1 MVFACNL
8 LCASANARE
17 YEEQVRIGD
26 KMGALQNVF
35 SPNLSWRTMI
45 SSFFSAFDQFRTMT
59 PIDVVDILVVAYIIY
74 RVMKLLKDTSAARL
88 AKGILILVLIML
100 FASFLRLTMI
110 SWLLRN
116 ALSVG
121 VFAVV
126 VIFQPELRRLLEQ
139 IGKGNL
145 SRMLIPDT
153 DPNVVESM
161 IVATVSAC
169 ADMSRTK
176 TGALIVFERKE
187 RLGEIIATGTRVDAA
202 PSAEL
207 IKNIFFKNSPLHD
220 GAMIVRAGRV
230 CAAGCVLP
238 LSGNQGLSRDLGT
251 RHRAAVGMSET
262 ADSVLVVVSE
272 ETGAI
277 SVAIGGM
284 LKRSRAS
291 CSAMNSG
298 TGTKK
303 AVLPPSA
310 TSGREVPASEEE
322 FYQKARFSAEAPVAG
337 TVYRSV
343 GSCYGY

>member
-1 MVFACNL
+1 
-8 LCASANARE
+8 
-17 YEEQVRIGD
+17 
-26 KMGALQNVF
+26 
-35 SPNLSWRTMI
+35 
-45 SSFFSAFDQFRTMT
+45 MT

-74 RVMKLLKDTSAARL
+74 RFMKLLKDTSAARL

-100 FASFLRLTMI
+100 FASFLHLTMI

-121 VFAVV
+121 VFAIV

-153 DPNVVESM
+153 DPDVVESM

-169 ADMSRTK
+169 ADMSKTK

-187 RLGEIIATGTRVDAA
+187 RLGEIIATGTRVDAV

-251 RHRAAVGMSET
+251 RHRAAVGMSES

-284 LKRSRAS
+284 LKRHLSPEVLQKMLESELLGDVVKAKNEKSRIA
-291 CSAMNSG
+291 AIRDKWKG
-298 TGTKK
+298 G
-303 AVLPPSA
+303 
-310 TSGREVPASEEE
+310 
-322 FYQKARFSAEAPVAG
+322 AG
-337 TVYRSV
+337 K
-343 GSCYGY
+343 

>member
-1 MVFACNL
+1 
-8 LCASANARE
+8 
-17 YEEQVRIGD
+17 
-26 KMGALQNVF
+26 
-35 SPNLSWRTMI
+35 
-45 SSFFSAFDQFRTMT
+45 
-59 PIDVVDILVVAYIIY
+59 VDILVVAYIIY

-100 FASFLRLTMI
+100 FASFLHLTMI

-153 DPNVVESM
+153 DPDVVESM

-284 LKRSRAS
+284 LKRHLSPEILQKMLESELLGDELRSKNDKSRIA
-291 CSAMNSG
+291 AIRDKWKG
-298 TGTKK
+298 G
-303 AVLPPSA
+303 
-310 TSGREVPASEEE
+310 
-322 FYQKARFSAEAPVAG
+322 AG
-337 TVYRSV
+337 K
-343 GSCYGY
+343 

>member
-1 MVFACNL
+1 
-8 LCASANARE
+8 
-17 YEEQVRIGD
+17 
-26 KMGALQNVF
+26 MGALQNVF

-88 AKGILILVLIML
+88 AKGILVLVLIML
-100 FASFLRLTMI
+100 FASFLHLTMI

-139 IGKGNL
+139 LGKGNL

-238 LSGNQGLSRDLGT
+238 LSGNQGLSRD
-251 RHRAAVGMSET
+251 RAAVGMSET

-284 LKRSRAS
+284 LKRHLSPEILQKMLESELLGDELRNRNEKSRIA
-291 CSAMNSG
+291 AIRDKWKG
-298 TGTKK
+298 G
-303 AVLPPSA
+303 
-310 TSGREVPASEEE
+310 
-322 FYQKARFSAEAPVAG
+322 AG
-337 TVYRSV
+337 K
-343 GSCYGY
+343 

>member
-1 MVFACNL
+1 
-8 LCASANARE
+8 
-17 YEEQVRIGD
+17 
-26 KMGALQNVF
+26 
-35 SPNLSWRTMI
+35 MI
-45 SSFFSAFDQFRTMT
+45 SSFFSAFDQFRT
-59 PIDVVDILVVAYIIY
+59 IDVVDILVVAYIIY

-100 FASFLRLTMI
+100 FASFLHLTMI

-153 DPNVVESM
+153 DPDVVESM

-176 TGALIVFERKE
+176 TGALIVFERRE
-187 RLGEIIATGTRVDAA
+187 RLGEIISTGTAVDAA

-220 GAMIVRAGRV
+220 GAMVVRAGRI

-238 LSGNQGLSRDLGT
+238 LSGNQSLSRDLGT
-251 RHRAAVGMSET
+251 RHRAAVGMSES
-262 ADSVLVVVSE
+262 ADSVRVVVSE

-284 LKRSRAS
+284 LKRHLSPDMLRKLLENELLDSEKQEKSRLA
-291 CSAMNSG
+291 AIRDIWKG
-298 TGTKK
+298 G
-303 AVLPPSA
+303 
-310 TSGREVPASEEE
+310 
-322 FYQKARFSAEAPVAG
+322 AG
-337 TVYRSV
+337 K
-343 GSCYGY
+343 

>member
-1 MVFACNL
+1 
-8 LCASANARE
+8 
-17 YEEQVRIGD
+17 
-26 KMGALQNVF
+26 
-35 SPNLSWRTMI
+35 
-45 SSFFSAFDQFRTMT
+45 
-59 PIDVVDILVVAYIIY
+59 
-74 RVMKLLKDTSAARL
+74 
-88 AKGILILVLIML
+88 ML
-100 FASFLRLTMI
+100 FASFLHLTMI

-139 IGKGNL
+139 LGKGNL

-153 DPNVVESM
+153 DPDVVESM

-284 LKRSRAS
+284 LKRHLSPEILQKMLESELLGDELRSKNEKSRIA
-291 CSAMNSG
+291 AIRDKWKG
-298 TGTKK
+298 G
-303 AVLPPSA
+303 
-310 TSGREVPASEEE
+310 
-322 FYQKARFSAEAPVAG
+322 AG
-337 TVYRSV
+337 K
-343 GSCYGY
+343 

>member
-1 MVFACNL
+1 MSTFQTL
-8 LCASANARE
+8 FS
-17 YEEQVRIGD
+17 QDIGR
-26 KMGALQNVF
+26 MN
-35 SPNLSWRTMI
+35 WRTVLD
-45 SSFFSAFDQFRTMT
+45 SFFSAFNQFRTISF
-59 PIDVVDILVVAYIIY
+59 IDIIDILIVAYIIY
-74 RVMKLLKDTSAARL
+74 RIMKLLKDTSAERL
-88 AKGILILVLIML
+88 IKGIIILVGIML
-100 FASFLRLTMI
+100 LASMLHLTMI
-110 SWLLRN
+110 SWLLQQ
-116 ALSVG
+116 ALNVG
-121 VFAVV
+121 LFAIVV
-126 VIFQPELRRLLEQ
+126 VFQPELRRLLEQ

-153 DPNVVESM
+153 DPDVVESM

-284 LKRSRAS
+284 LKRHLSPDMLRKLLENELLDSEKQEKSRLA
-291 CSAMNSG
+291 AIRDMWKG
-298 TGTKK
+298 G
-303 AVLPPSA
+303 
-310 TSGREVPASEEE
+310 
-322 FYQKARFSAEAPVAG
+322 AG
-337 TVYRSV
+337 K
-343 GSCYGY
+343 

>member
-1 MVFACNL
+1 
-8 LCASANARE
+8 
-17 YEEQVRIGD
+17 
-26 KMGALQNVF
+26 MGAFQNLM
-35 SPNLSWRTMI
+35 SPNLTWQSMV
-45 SSFFSAFDQFRTMT
+45 SSFFSTFDQFRTMS
-59 PIDVVDILVVAYIIY
+59 PIDVVDILIVAYIIY

-88 AKGILILVLIML
+88 AKGILILVCIML
-100 FASFLRLTMI
+100 LTSFLNLTMI

-116 ALSVG
+116 ALGVG
-121 VFAVV
+121 AFAIV

-153 DPNVVESM
+153 DPDAVESM

-169 ADMSRTK
+169 ADMSKTK

-187 RLGEIIATGTRVDAA
+187 RLGEIISTGTMVDAE
-202 PSAEL
+202 PSPEL

-220 GAMIVRAGRV
+220 GAMIVRGGRV
-230 CAAGCVLP
+230 YAAGCVLP

-272 ETGAI
+272 ETGSI

-284 LKRSRAS
+284 LKRHLSPEVLQKMLESELLSSENKSKAEKSRIA
-291 CSAMNSG
+291 AIRDKWKG
-298 TGTKK
+298 G
-303 AVLPPSA
+303 
-310 TSGREVPASEEE
+310 
-322 FYQKARFSAEAPVAG
+322 AG
-337 TVYRSV
+337 K
-343 GSCYGY
+343 